1 MDVVRHVGDPRF
13 GLFYMQ
19 DDNFDDYLKEILNNI
34 AKLKGA
40 DAQLV
45 LRQFYETKF
54 GVFDHIQNA
63 DQRPMS
69 TVALYDTE
77 ENGQTSVLYSRIEQ
91 YIKSSI
97 LKHTG
102 LNLTEFLSLPR
113 EIVQWIFKVSENQLR
128 VEGESINAVQKQ
140 LNALNKADD
149 K

>member
-1 MDVVRHVGDPRF
+1 
-13 GLFYMQ
+13 MQ